1 VLEEKK
7 KSGET
12 RRRRLHK
19 NTGSTN
25 VEVKVLP
32 AAEERL
38 IKLSVNGQTHKL
50 NVEPQW
56 TLAEVLREKLTLTG
70 TKVACN
76 EGTCG
81 ACTALMD
88 GMPILSCMT
97 LAIECDGK
105 RVETIEGLAENK
117 RSHPIIEA
125 FIEHHG
131 IQCGF
136 CSPGQIMSA
145 KALLERNPSPT
156 EDDVKE
162 ALSGNLC
169 ICGCQPKIIKSVLA
183 AAKRI
188 RDV

>member
-1 VLEEKK
+1 MLEEKK
-7 KSGET
+7 KFGET

-38 IKLSVNGQTHKL
+38 VKLSVNGQTHKL

-81 ACTALMD
+81 ACTVLMD
-88 GMPILSCMT
+88 GKPILSCMT